1 MPQTRKTTTAGA
13 QSSKKELTITKQ
25 KQQPLS
31 KSQQAF
37 NRLVKKIEKLRQEI
51 TSTEQILNEKLTFY
65 GQNIHPLEQELGE
78 LRKQVVKLLF
88 PFYTEKKTLTKK
100 EKQVLRGILVQ
111 QLNDIFSFSNEEP
124 DEELKK
130 VFEALEGIKY
140 EDAEKQDLENMKDE
154 MSAMFEQFGFKMN
167 FDDLHENMSAEEMG
181 RRIQEMEEQFFQQS
195 ENFTSRQTTQK
206 KTKKQLEKEERERQ
220 AAEIKNKSVSRIYKQ
235 LAKAL
240 HPDLEPDTGQKVRK
254 EALIQELTVAYDN
267 NDLHTLLRLEL
278 EWIQKEETNLD
289 QLTDEKLSIYNE
301 VLKEQAAELEA
312 ETYMQLE
319 HPRYQPLLRF
329 VMFPL
334 QLRTLNLKREKKNL
348 AEVLTS
354 LQKTITRLEG
364 ESALQEVK
372 EVIGY
377 FERS

>member
-1 MPQTRKTTTAGA
+1 M
-13 QSSKKELTITKQ
+13 
-25 KQQPLS
+25 
-31 KSQQAF
+31 
-37 NRLVKKIEKLRQEI
+37 
-51 TSTEQILNEKLTFY
+51 
-65 GQNIHPLEQELGE
+65 
-78 LRKQVVKLLF
+78 
-88 PFYTEKKTLTKK
+88 
-100 EKQVLRGILVQ
+100 Q
-111 QLNDIFSFSNEEP
+111 QLNDIFSFANEEP

-154 MSAMFEQFGFKMN
+154 MNAMFEQLGFKMN
-167 FDDLHENMSAEEMG
+167 FDDLHQNMSEEEMG
-181 RRIQEMEEQFFQQS
+181 RKMKEMEEQFFQQAQ
-195 ENFTSRQTTQK
+195 NFTNRQTSRK

-240 HPDLEPDTGQKVRK
+240 HPDLEPDAGQKARK
-254 EALIQELTVAYDN
+254 EALMKELTVAYEN

-301 VLKEQAAELEA
+301 VLKEQAAELESEA
-312 ETYMQLE
+312 YMQLE

-334 QLRTLNLKREKKNL
+334 QLRTLNLQREKKNL
-348 AEVLTS
+348 AEVLKS
-354 LQKTITRLEG
+354 LQKTIARLEG

-377 FERS
+377 FKRS